1 MRYSDIL
8 NEMPMAHFGTLGDM
22 TQPGSMEDADRRA
35 INNPKWQAKLTKQ
48 FSQTAEPLNLYIMN
62 AVGRTL
68 DHSHNY
74 TTTDG
79 PQSIKKTIQVSAFSV
94 SDFGGFY
101 QPHDFETNF
110 GFLPPEYK
118 TAVNVLLVQNDGSD
132 KLPLTPWMVGH
143 RIIHAISNE
152 ARHWSRNDE
161 VPRHYDEYAREMGR
175 TFGRLCSAVN
185 LDSREVVAR
194 VATMKSAKVGFKAS
208 RMGEFYIELAT
219 QAFLFGRFVFDLSSF
234 DIEPGERKRIE
245 DGIETARQSLT
256 QALDGCVGK
265 LIVF

>member
-8 NEMPMAHFGTLGDM
+8 TEMPMAHFGTLGDM
-22 TQPGSMEDADRRA
+22 SQPGSMEDSDRKA
-35 INNPKWQAKLTKQ
+35 INNPKWRAKLMTQ
-48 FSQTAEPLNLYIMN
+48 FSKTAEPLNLYIMN
-62 AVGRTL
+62 VVDRTM

-74 TTTDG
+74 DTTDG
-79 PQSIKKTIQVSAFSV
+79 PQSIKKTINVSAFSI
-94 SDFGGFY
+94 SEFAGFY
-101 QPHDFETNF
+101 KAHDFEANF
-110 GFLPPEYK
+110 GFLPPEYQ
-118 TAVNVLLVQNDGSD
+118 TAVNVMLMQNDGSD

-143 RIIHAISNE
+143 RIVHAISNQ
-152 ARHWSRNDE
+152 AKHWSRNDD
-161 VPRHYDEYAREMGR
+161 VPMHYDEYAREMGR

-185 LDSREVVAR
+185 MDSREVVAR
-194 VATMKSAKVGFKAS
+194 VATMKSAKVGFKNS

-234 DIEPGERKRIE
+234 DIEPSERKRIE
-245 DGIETARQSLT
+245 DGVAIARESLK